1 MVIGDRL
8 LVIGLSILNSSLV
21 TRHLLLATRHS
32 IMELFLQLTL
42 TGLTNGAILALAALG
57 FVLIYKSSD
66 VINFAQGEFLLVGAY
81 LTYAMV
87 AEVGV
92 FWPLGVLITLALA
105 VVLGIIVER
114 FVLRPMIGEP
124 IISVIMV
131 TIGLSSVMKAIVSA
145 IWGNSGRPFP
155 PFIPSDPVNILGAT
169 IGADRLWAIV
179 VAVIMLGFF
188 SYFFRRSKEGIAM
201 RAVADDQQAALSMG
215 ISVKRI
221 FAWAWSIAAVTAAI
235 AGGLVANIVGV
246 SSELASFGLR
256 VFPVVIL
263 GGLDSIPGAIIG
275 GVIIGLLETYTGGY
289 IGQGLNQV
297 LPFIVLII
305 ILMVRPYGLFG
316 QEIIERV

>member
-1 MVIGDRL
+1 
-8 LVIGLSILNSSLV
+8 
-21 TRHLLLATRHS
+21 
-32 IMELFLQLTL
+32 MELFIQLTL

-81 LTYAMV
+81 VTFSMV
-87 AEVGV
+87 AQYGLAWPIGLVMTLLVSVAVGV
-92 FWPLGVLITLALA
+92 A
-105 VVLGIIVER
+105 VER
-114 FVLRPMIGEP
+114 LVLRPLIGEP

-131 TIGLSSVMKAIVSA
+131 TIGLSSLLRAIVNT
-145 IWGNSGRPFP
+145 IWGTLPRAFP
-155 PFIPSDPVNILGAT
+155 AFIPSQPVNILNAT

-179 VAVIMLGFF
+179 IAIIMLGLFTF
-188 SYFFRRSKEGIAM
+188 FFRRSRQGIAM

-221 FAWAWSIAAVTAAI
+221 FAWAWSIAAVSAAV
-235 AGGLVANIVGV
+235 AGALIANIVGV
-246 SSELASFGLR
+246 SGELSVFGLR

-263 GGLDSIPGAIIG
+263 GGLDSIPGAIVG
-275 GVIIGLLETYTGGY
+275 GVIIGLLEAYTGGY
-289 IGQGLNQV
+289 IGQGLNTII
-297 LPFIVLII
+297 PFIILIL

>member
-1 MVIGDRL
+1 
-8 LVIGLSILNSSLV
+8 
-21 TRHLLLATRHS
+21 
-32 IMELFLQLTL
+32 MELLIQLTL

-87 AEVGV
+87 AEIGI
-92 FWPLGVLITLALA
+92 FWPLGVLITLGIAII
-105 VVLGIIVER
+105 LGIIVER

-131 TIGLSSVMKAIVSA
+131 TIGLSSVMKAIVNS
-145 IWGNSGRPFP
+145 IWGTAGRPFP
-155 PFIPSDPVNILGAT
+155 PFIPSEPVTILGAT
-169 IGADRLWAIV
+169 VGADRLWAIV
-179 VAVIMLGFF
+179 IAIIMLSFF

-215 ISVKRI
+215 ISVKKI
-221 FAWAWSIAAVTAAI
+221 FAWAWSIAAVSAAI

-246 SSELASFGLR
+246 SGELATFGLR

-275 GVIIGLLETYTGGY
+275 GIIIGLLETYTGGY

>member
-1 MVIGDRL
+1 MQ
-8 LVIGLSILNSSLV
+8 
-21 TRHLLLATRHS
+21 
-32 IMELFLQLTL
+32 LFIQLTL

-81 LTYAMV
+81 VTFSLIAQYGLA
-87 AEVGV
+87 
-92 FWPLGVLITLALA
+92 WPLGMILTLVVSVA
-105 VVLGIIVER
+105 VGVVVER
-114 FVLRPMIGEP
+114 LVLRPLIGEP

-131 TIGLSSVMKAIVSA
+131 TIGLSSLLRAIVNT
-145 IWGNSGRPFP
+145 IWGTLPRAFP
-155 PFIPSDPVNILGAT
+155 AFIPSQPVNILNAT

-179 VAVIMLGFF
+179 IAIIMLGLFTF
-188 SYFFRRSKEGIAM
+188 FFRRSREGIAM

-221 FAWAWSIAAVTAAI
+221 FAWAWSIAAASAAI
-235 AGGLVANIVGV
+235 GGALIANIVGV
-246 SSELASFGLR
+246 SGELSVFGLR

-263 GGLDSIPGAIIG
+263 GGLDSIPGAIVG
-275 GVIIGLLETYTGGY
+275 GVIIGLLEAYTGGY
-289 IGQGLNQV
+289 IGQGLNTII
-297 LPFIVLII
+297 PFIILIL